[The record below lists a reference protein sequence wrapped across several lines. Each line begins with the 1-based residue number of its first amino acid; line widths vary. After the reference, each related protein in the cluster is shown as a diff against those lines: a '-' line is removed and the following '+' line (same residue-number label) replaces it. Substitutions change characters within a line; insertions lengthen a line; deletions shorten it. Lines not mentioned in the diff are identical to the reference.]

1 MPEDMDSSPASTP
14 SHSGRGA
21 TRVALGI
28 FSSRI
33 LGLIREASLGFF
45 FGAGPHADVF
55 RTALRGPNVLQNLL
69 GEQTL
74 SVSFI
79 PVYSRMLEEGR
90 EEEAGRFAGA
100 VFGLLAALAA
110 ALALTGILLAKPI
123 VALLAPGFLGD
134 AAQVAAG
141 TAGVDRYPLA
151 VAAVRFIF
159 PMTGLLVLSAW
170 AMGVLNS
177 HRRFFLPYFAPV
189 VWNAAIIAALWLV
202 GGEWAG
208 LIRTGGEGVP
218 RFALN
223 QILLAACAGALVGG
237 LLQFAVQIPLVV
249 RVLKGFRPSLST
261 RVAGVRSALRAFTPL
276 AAGRGVVQLSSYLD
290 IVLASLLAAGAPAAL
305 GYAQTLYILPVSLFG
320 MSVAAAEL
328 PELARRSG
336 PGDGVEMLPR
346 VDAGLRQTAFFT
358 LPTFLG
364 YLLFGF
370 LLVTCLYRRGSFQEV
385 DNWLVYLV
393 LCGYTLGLPAT
404 NASRQLN
411 NVFYSLG
418 LTAIPAKIA
427 VARVSVSVGLGVPL
441 MLWLDRY
448 AVAQVVGLDR
458 VERQLYLGALGLAV
472 GAGVASWFE
481 LWRLRRAL
489 RSEMPSLEIPWRR
502 FGQLLFAAVVA
513 AVPACILWWFFPP
526 LLRLPRGLVWILEG
540 VVVLT
545 VYGTSYL
552 AVTRKL
558 EISELD
564 RWLGRS
570 SKK

>member
-1 MPEDMDSSPASTP
+1 MPEDMDNSSVSKP
-14 SHSGRGA
+14 SQRGGGA

-100 VFGLLAALAA
+100 VFGLLLALAA
-110 ALALTGILLAKPI
+110 GLALTGILLARPI

-134 AAQVAAG
+134 AARVAAG
-141 TAGVDRYPLA
+141 TAGVDRFPLA

-189 VWNAAIIAALWLV
+189 VWNAAIIAALWIV
-202 GGEWAG
+202 GGQWSEQF
-208 LIRTGGEGVP
+208 RGGGA
-218 RFALN
+218 RISTSALD
-223 QILLAACAGALVGG
+223 QILIAACAGALVGG
-237 LLQFAVQIPLVV
+237 LLQFAVQIPLVT

-261 RVAGVRSALRAFTPL
+261 RVPGVRSALRAFTPL

-290 IVLASLLAAGAPAAL
+290 IVLASLLAAGAPAVL

-328 PELARRSG
+328 PELARRSTPAEG
-336 PGDGVEMLPR
+336 LKMLPR
-346 VDAGLRQTAFFT
+346 VDAGLRQTAFLT

-370 LLVTCLYRRGSFQEV
+370 LLVASLYRRGSFQEV
-385 DNWLVYLV
+385 DNWIVYMV

-418 LTAIPAKIA
+418 KTGIPARIA
-427 VARVSVSVGLGVPL
+427 VARVSLSVGLGIPL

-448 AVAQVVGLDR
+448 AVAQVVGLER
-458 VERQLYLGALGLAV
+458 VERQLYLGALGLAL

-489 RSEMPSLEIPWRR
+489 RSELPGLEIPWGR
-502 FGQLLFAAVVA
+502 FGGLLFAALVA
-513 AVPACILWWFFPP
+513 AVPAFILWRYFPP
-526 LLRLPRGLVWILEG
+526 LLRVPRGMVWILEA

-552 AVTRKL
+552 AVSRKL
-558 EISELD
+558 GISELD

-570 SKK
+570 SRK

>member
-1 MPEDMDSSPASTP
+1 MDSSSISNPRR
-14 SHSGRGA
+14 SGGGA

-28 FSSRI
+28 FSSRVF
-33 LGLIREASLGFF
+33 GLIREASLGFF

-79 PVYSRMLEEGR
+79 PVYARMLEENK

-100 VFGLLAALAA
+100 MFGLLMALAA
-110 ALALTGILLAKPI
+110 GLALTGILLAKPI

-141 TAGVDRYPLA
+141 TADVDRYPLA

-202 GGEWAG
+202 GGQWSEQF
-208 LIRTGGEGVP
+208 RGGAAQISQS
-218 RFALN
+218 ALD

-237 LLQFAVQIPLVV
+237 LLQFLVQIPLVV
-249 RVLKGFRPSLST
+249 KVLKGFRPSLST
-261 RVAGVRSALRAFTPL
+261 RVPGVRAALRAFTPL

-328 PELARRSG
+328 PELSRRSG
-336 PGDGVEMLPR
+336 PDEGAEILPR
-346 VDAGLRQTAFFT
+346 VDAGLRQTAFLT

-370 LLVTCLYRRGSFQEV
+370 LLVAFLYRRGSFQEV
-385 DNWLVYLV
+385 DSWLVYLV

-404 NASRQLN
+404 NSSRQLN

-418 LTAIPAKIA
+418 KTAIPAKIA
-427 VARVSVSVGLGVPL
+427 VARVSLSVGLGIPL

-448 AVAQVVGLDR
+448 TVAQVVGLGHA
-458 VERQLYLGALGLAV
+458 ERQLYLGALGLAL

-489 RSEMPSLEIPWRR
+489 RREVPGFELPWRR
-502 FGQLLFAAVVA
+502 FGGFLFAAVVA
-513 AVPACILWWFFPP
+513 AVPAFILWWFFPP
-526 LLRLPRGLVWILEG
+526 LLRLPRGLVWMLEA

-545 VYGTSYL
+545 VYGTGYL
-552 AVTRKL
+552 AVTGKL

-564 RWLGRS
+564 RWMGRS
-570 SKK
+570 SRK